1 MKSMFSQPQSQSGGN
16 ATGLVAGAAMRI
28 TTPNPLLPV
37 SGGLGPT
44 APVKGKRGEIGVRVL
59 YLKQG
64 TTGLAFV
71 GIDALGFPAV
81 LGDRIRAKVT
91 RIPGDNILI
100 GATHTHS
107 APDYYAFPDGKGGFS
122 GDLKWLDKVCTLA
135 ARGAESHT
143 GCIRVAGIRVAQRE
157 R

>member
-1 MKSMFSQPQSQSGGN
+1 MKSMYSQPQSQSGGN

-81 LGDRIRAKVT
+81 LGDRIRAKVKAATPATSSGWT
-91 RIPGDNILI
+91 RSVL
-100 GATHTHS
+100 
-107 APDYYAFPDGKGGFS
+107 
-122 GDLKWLDKVCTLA
+122 W
-135 ARGAESHT
+135 
-143 GCIRVAGIRVAQRE
+143 QRMPLMKPSTKPNQH